1 MSDDAHSPGRQP
13 AHPRGKAARQLC
25 AGVYLDRDFRDSV
38 IWRVLLDPAHRVAP
52 SYGFDLVP
60 VVGHAKRALML
71 EVLERLGFLS
81 VFVGA
86 WLALP
91 ALAITVVCI
100 LLLWLS
106 VRRLARTLPAIGRRR
121 ALEAIDDF
129 LHRTRYRRHKRGLEE
144 LQREVKLLTMA
155 CLALFVVP
163 ILAAALQHR
172 PAENVLAMAALLVAA
187 LALFAFTGAA
197 SRRFSANRMWVSDSL
212 GIGRPSRRMQRIR
225 EQQASEYAI
234 YRRPVP
240 ESEEDDEG
248 KDEDDI
254 SLHLTSYFEDRQ
266 DIFVGAGELVHK
278 WLPPLTVPLLPKQ
291 GMPENTDNVRDFEP
305 DDLIDVLHKA
315 VEEVGGGG
323 EPTSLPGLSIGDRIY
338 VEEMVLSNDRDRLRR
353 TLDPEERRKIINT
366 PYGPFHHFLEIS
378 TSPTGEVVVTVFVRV
393 TIKARTL
400 CLDFA
405 ACALTRLPRNYE
417 ILDHYGERGWVS
429 VVREGLKA
437 VLRLP
442 DEILAMRR
450 IAGVPRLFLGWLLAR
465 IDWTVLPHRGSA
477 VGTAHRVREDRATP
491 WQDAEHDRAEILG
504 LMKIIEQRLLWATE
518 KFLEAHGVDT
528 SDFKKRAQT
537 IISATVL
544 NMGRMEIRDSAIGQ
558 NASRTNQYRTN
569 QYRSNQQHEPN
580 DQGDGERS

>member
-1 MSDDAHSPGRQP
+1 M
-13 AHPRGKAARQLC
+13 
-25 AGVYLDRDFRDSV
+25 
-38 IWRVLLDPAHRVAP
+38 
-52 SYGFDLVP
+52 
-60 VVGHAKRALML
+60 VGHAKRALML
-71 EVLERLGFLS
+71 EVCERLGFLS

-91 ALAITVVCI
+91 ALAVTVVCI
-100 LLLWLS
+100 LLLWLAL
-106 VRRLARTLPAIGRRR
+106 RRLARTLPAVGRRR

-129 LHRTRYRRHKRGLEE
+129 LHRTRYRRHKRGLKE
-144 LQREVKLLTMA
+144 LRREVKLLAMA
-155 CLALFVVP
+155 CIALLAVP
-163 ILAAALQHR
+163 FLAAALQHR
-172 PAENVLAMAALLVAA
+172 PVENVLGVAALLVAA
-187 LALFAFTGAA
+187 LALFAFTAAA
-197 SRRFSANRMWVSDSL
+197 SRRLSANRMWVSEPL
-212 GIGRPSRRMQRIR
+212 GTGRPSRRMQRIR

-234 YRRPVP
+234 YRRPVT
-240 ESEEDDEG
+240 EGEEDDEG

-254 SLHLTSYFEDRQ
+254 PPRLMSYFEDRQ

-278 WLPPLTVPLLPKQ
+278 WLPPLTVPLLPKPDTSE
-291 GMPENTDNVRDFEP
+291 GADRVRNFEP
-305 DDLIDVLHKA
+305 DELVDVLHKA

-353 TLDPEERRKIINT
+353 PLDPEERRKIINA
-366 PYGPFHHFLEIS
+366 PYGLFHHFLEIS

-450 IAGVPRLFLGWLLAR
+450 IAGLPRLFLGWLLAR
-465 IDWTVLPHRGSA
+465 VDWTVLPHRGSA

-491 WQDAEHDRAEILG
+491 WHDAEHDRAEILG

-528 SDFKKRAQT
+528 SNFKRQAQT

-558 NASRTNQYRTN
+558 NASRTNQYRP
-569 QYRSNQQHEPN
+569 NQQQEP
-580 DQGDGERS
+580 DDHKDGERS

>member
-1 MSDDAHSPGRQP
+1 MTNDVHSPGRQP
-13 AHPRGKAARQLC
+13 AYPQGKATRQLC
-25 AGVYLDRDFRDSV
+25 AGVYFDRDFRDSV
-38 IWRVLLDPAHRVAP
+38 TWRVLLDPAHRVAP

-71 EVLERLGFLS
+71 EVCERLGFLS

-91 ALAITVVCI
+91 ALALTVVCI
-100 LLLWLS
+100 LLLWLAL
-106 VRRLARTLPAIGRRR
+106 RRLARTLPAVGRRR
-121 ALEAIDDF
+121 ALEAIDGF
-129 LHRTRYRRHKRGLEE
+129 LHRSRYRRHKRGLEE
-144 LQREVKLLTMA
+144 LRREVKLLAMA
-155 CLALFVVP
+155 CIALIVVP
-163 ILAAALQHR
+163 LFAAVLQYQ
-172 PAENVLAMAALLVAA
+172 PVGSVLRMAVLLVAA
-187 LALFAFTGAA
+187 LALFVFTGAA
-197 SRRFSANRMWVSDSL
+197 GRRLVANRMWVSDSL
-212 GIGRPSRRMQRIR
+212 GIGRTSQRMKRIR
-225 EQQASEYAI
+225 EQQESEYAI
-234 YRRPVP
+234 YRRPVT

-254 SLHLTSYFEDRQ
+254 PPRLTGYFEDRQ

-278 WLPPLTVPLLPKQ
+278 WLPPLTVPLLPK
-291 GMPENTDNVRDFEP
+291 PDAPKNADKVRDFDP
-305 DDLIDVLHKA
+305 DELVDVLHQA

-353 TLDPEERRKIINT
+353 PLDPEERRKIINT
-366 PYGPFHHFLEIS
+366 PYGLFHHFLEIS

-405 ACALTRLPRNYE
+405 ACALTRLPRDYE
-417 ILDHYGERGWVS
+417 ILDHYGERGWAS

-437 VLRLP
+437 VLSLP

-450 IAGVPRLFLGWLLAR
+450 IAGVPRLLLGWLLAR
-465 IDWTVLPHRGSA
+465 VDWTVLPHRGSA

-491 WQDAEHDRAEILG
+491 WHDAEHDRAEILG

-558 NASRTNQYRTN
+558 NASRTNQYR
-569 QYRSNQQHEPN
+569 SNQQQEPN
-580 DQGDGERS
+580 DHGDGERS